1 MTKYDEIMVA
11 ERITISID
19 KELVEALRAAA
30 AEDNSNVS
38 AWTSEAIRSA
48 LNNRGLRA
56 VMADW
61 EAEHGAF
68 TEDELGRAKG
78 RLGR

>member
-1 MTKYDEIMVA
+1 MTKFDDVMVA

-19 KELVEALRAAA
+19 KDLAGALRQAAA
-30 AEDNSNVS
+30 DDDTNIS
-38 AWTSEAIRSA
+38 AWASKAIRRT

-56 VMADW
+56 VIADW

-68 TEDELGRAKG
+68 TENELDEARR
-78 RLGR
+78 RLDW